1 MRDAGQTEAA
11 LTLYIRAA
19 QEEPTNAD
27 ALAGR
32 GLCYLD
38 LSEYAPAKASFQEA
52 LQADAR
58 NGEAL
63 MGLAETFRYEG
74 RTAEAVKYYQE
85 YLAAHPRGESAVA
98 ARNAIQS
105 LKE

>member
-1 MRDAGQTEAA
+1 VY
-11 LTLYIRAA
+11 LRASA
-19 QEEPTNAD
+19 QEPSNPD

-38 LSEYAPAKASFQEA
+38 LSQYAPAEGSFQAA
-52 LQADAR
+52 LQENAHHAD
-58 NGEAL
+58 AL

-74 RTAEAVKYYQE
+74 RRAEAVTYYE
-85 YLAAHPRGESAVA
+85 RYLAAHPEGEHAVA
-98 ARNAIQS
+98 ARIAIKA